1 MYLTH
6 EEYKEMGGTLECA
19 AFVMLERR
27 AEYAIN
33 AQAGGKT
40 GERIQTLSETP
51 QEVRDCVFELVTH
64 MSANAF
70 DGSAVKSESQSLGGQ
85 SESYTYSTL
94 TKQESDA
101 QAEEIIYNFLY
112 PLKIGGVSVLYRGA
126 CV

>member
-1 MYLTH
+1 MYLTY

-51 QEVRDCVFELVTH
+51 QAVKDCVFELVTH

-70 DGSAVKSESQSLGGQ
+70 DGSSVKSESQSLGGQ

-94 TKQESDA
+94 TKQEADA
-101 QAEEIIYNFLY
+101 QTEEIIYNFLY
-112 PLKIGGVSVLYRGA
+112 PLKISGVSVLYRGA

>member
-1 MYLTH
+1 MYLTY

-51 QEVRDCVFELVTH
+51 QAVKDCVFELVTH

-70 DGSAVKSESQSLGGQ
+70 DGSSVKSESQSLGGQ

-94 TKQESDA
+94 TKQEADA
-101 QAEEIIYNFLY
+101 QTEEIIYNFLY
-112 PLKIGGVSVLYRGA
+112 PLKISGMSVLYRGA